1 MLREK
6 FETGGNMI
14 SKKCFKG
21 YNLILFLVMLVT
33 VFCVTGEYRSVY
45 AASAD
50 VVISSGSVTQGGE
63 IDVVVTITADS
74 DIGAYDFYLEYDAEI
89 LEAVSGFDGGGGGR
103 IQLMNYAQD
112 ANGIKTVNVTV
123 KFKAKAPG
131 TTEIKYV
138 TLKDDN
144 GVIDFDTIDNMSVS
158 ATNGSVTVNAPVQ
171 ASSNNN
177 LSSMTVAA
185 VRADGSTYNVALT
198 PGFSKDVT
206 TYNIEVEE
214 GVTKLVISA
223 NTEDSKARI
232 KTEWANLD
240 PGENTTKVIVTA
252 ENGERKQYTIY
263 TKVPGTIENTTPPSD
278 VPVTVNIGGI
288 DYFIGDINDAV
299 ALPEGFEPFEYNY
312 EGKTIIAARGLVKNL
327 IVMYV
332 TNGDGS
338 AGSLYIYNEEKK
350 TFYRMVN
357 IQITQKMYTIVEPPE
372 DIVIPEGFSECT
384 LNVGEDSFQAW
395 KSNESENL
403 YIIYAM
409 NWNGESGLY
418 YYDAGEKQVLKYV
431 ELSAEADVTV
441 SDYNSLLAENESL
454 SAELANAKASGAD
467 SEKTKL
473 YKIISL
479 GCGALSIVLLV
490 ILIIV
495 LITRTTDE
503 GDEHSDE
510 DEPEEDSEEESE
522 ESESGEKTEDSQ
534 SEEKSEDSESE
545 EKTEDSQSEEKSEE
559 EEPEEET
566 EENELDN
573 IVLSEEQEDV
583 LMGFEENITD
593 DMEVNTEFEDTATAE
608 ETEESEETRENCNT
622 EKEDEIKNTED
633 DYVEYTVDL
642 SFDENEKE
650 EPDKKKKV
658 AEILDDEKTSIAKD
672 DIDMVIDE
680 LFDDLFGE

>member
-1 MLREK
+1 MFRVK

-21 YNLILFLVMLVT
+21 YNFILFLVMLVT
-33 VFCVTGEYRSVY
+33 AFCVTGGYHSVY

-74 DIGAYDFYLEYDAEI
+74 NIGAYDFYLEYDAEI

-112 ANGIKTVNVTV
+112 TNGIKTVKVTV

-131 TTEIKYV
+131 TTEIKYLA
-138 TLKDDN
+138 LKDDN
-144 GVIDFDTIDNMSVS
+144 GVIDFDTVDNMSVS
-158 ATNGSVTVNAPVQ
+158 ATNGSVTVNPPVQ

-223 NTEDSKARI
+223 NTEDSKASI

-263 TKVPGTIENTTPPSD
+263 TKVPGTTENTTPPSD
-278 VPVTVNIGGI
+278 EPVTVNIGGT

-357 IQITQKMYTIVEPPE
+357 IQITQKMYTIVETPE
-372 DIVIPEGFSECT
+372 DVVIPEGYSECT
-384 LNVGEDSFQAW
+384 LNMGDDSFPAW
-395 KSNESENL
+395 RSNDSENL
-403 YIIYAM
+403 YLLYAM

-418 YYDAGEKQVLKYV
+418 FYDSEEKQMLKYV
-431 ELSAEADVTV
+431 ELSAEAGVTI

-454 SAELANAKASGAD
+454 RAELSDVKSSGTD

-479 GCGALSIVLLV
+479 GCGALSIVLLG
-490 ILIIV
+490 ILIVV
-495 LITRTTDE
+495 LVTRTTEESDE
-503 GDEHSDE
+503 DNGEDDEE
-510 DEPEEDSEEESE
+510 DEPEEDFEEEAEENESEIKTEENETEAETEEAEEEKAEEETEEEKAEEESE
-522 ESESGEKTEDSQ
+522 EEGPED
-534 SEEKSEDSESE
+534 
-545 EKTEDSQSEEKSEE
+545 
-559 EEPEEET
+559 
-566 EENELDN
+566 

-583 LMGFEENITD
+583 LMGFEENIAD
-593 DMEVNTEFEDTATAE
+593 EPEVNSESEDTATAE
-608 ETEESEETRENCNT
+608 ETEESENIKEARRT
-622 EKEDEIKNTED
+622 EEEIKNTED

-642 SFDENEKE
+642 SFDENDKE